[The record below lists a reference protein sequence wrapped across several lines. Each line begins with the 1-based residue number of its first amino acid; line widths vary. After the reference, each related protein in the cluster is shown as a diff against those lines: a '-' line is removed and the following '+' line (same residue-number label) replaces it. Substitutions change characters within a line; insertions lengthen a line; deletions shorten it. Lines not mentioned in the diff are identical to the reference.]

1 MLFQHA
7 VDAAMLHIWPSEAFW
22 RRFELA
28 AVRRQHFGTPILE
41 LGCGDGSFTELAG
54 LYVDE
59 AIDLSPRAV
68 AKARRRAG
76 VYGNVR
82 TMDMRELGDASEK
95 RFTSIFANSV
105 LERVP
110 DLPGV
115 LDACTSLLVPGGSLI
130 TTVPLANMNDHL
142 VFRQRHYAEWRR
154 RELRHHNLWGVEE
167 WVTALRR
174 AGFASVTC
182 TGYLDS
188 KSCRFWDAIDILGSL
203 GVWRFR
209 VGRILRQVLW
219 PLLPTA
225 VRRPIARGVAAR
237 LLRAFESAGDPG
249 AQPCAALLVATT
261 PTATSVD
268 DGERPT

>member
-1 MLFQHA
+1 MRSMLQSFT
-7 VDAAMLHIWPSEAFW
+7 WPSEAFW

-59 AIDLSPRAV
+59 ALDLSPRAV
-68 AKARRRAG
+68 AKARRRTA

-82 TMDMRELGDASEK
+82 TMDMRELGDVSET
-95 RFTSIFANSV
+95 RFTTIFANSV
-105 LERVP
+105 LEHVP

-115 LDACTSLLVPGGSLI
+115 LHACASLLVPGGSLI
-130 TTVPLANMNDHL
+130 TTVPLVSMNDHL
-142 VFRQRHYAEWRR
+142 VFRQHHYAEWRR
-154 RELRHHNLWGVEE
+154 RELRHHNLWGVDE

-182 TGYLDS
+182 TGYLDP
-188 KSCRFWDAIDILGSL
+188 KSCRFWDAIDIVGSL
-203 GVWRFR
+203 GVSRFR
-209 VGRILRQVLW
+209 VGRICRQVLW
-219 PLLPTA
+219 PLLPRSL
-225 VRRPIARGVAAR
+225 RRPIARGVAAK
-237 LLRAFESAGDPG
+237 LLSAFENADELG

-261 PTATSVD
+261 PTAASPD
-268 DGERPT
+268 DGEPPT